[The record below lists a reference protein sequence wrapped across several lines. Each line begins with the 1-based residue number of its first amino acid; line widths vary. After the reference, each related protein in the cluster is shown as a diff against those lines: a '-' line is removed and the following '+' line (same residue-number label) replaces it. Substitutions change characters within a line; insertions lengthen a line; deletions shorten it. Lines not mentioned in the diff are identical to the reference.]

1 MSRKAG
7 STSSVFIPLAD
18 LTAALSSAGITAP
31 KVAVSKGWIAAMQ
44 EAHDI
49 DFGLPEPEAAP
60 AKSAKDSGD
69 ESTAQ
74 AASGTKPTFSV
85 ED

>member
-18 LTAALSSAGITAP
+18 LTAALSLAGITSP
-31 KVAVSKGWIAAMQ
+31 KVAVSKGWIAAME

-49 DFGLPEPEAAP
+49 DFGLPDAP
-60 AKSAKDSGD
+60 APVKAEKGEKAGD
-69 ESTAQ
+69 TEQ
-74 AASGTKPTFSV
+74 AASGAKPTFSV
-85 ED
+85 E

>member
-7 STSSVFIPLAD
+7 CTSSVFIPLAD

-49 DFGLPEPEAAP
+49 DFGLPEPEATP
-60 AKSAKDSGD
+60 AKETATAN
-69 ESTAQ
+69 EVAQ
-74 AASGTKPTFSV
+74 AGGTSKSTFTV
-85 ED
+85 E